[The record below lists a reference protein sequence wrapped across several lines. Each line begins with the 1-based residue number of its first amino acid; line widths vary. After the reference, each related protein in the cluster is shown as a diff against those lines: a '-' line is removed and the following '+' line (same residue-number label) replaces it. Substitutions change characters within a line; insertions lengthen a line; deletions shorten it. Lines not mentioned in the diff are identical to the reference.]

1 LTDTTVR
8 ARGRVDFPSL
18 ARVLL
23 DNAEGFLAGLIGG
36 GKDGH
41 EWKARKRRDGGLGDS
56 LSVNLNTGAWGHFAA
71 GEEGGDL
78 ISLYAYVEGV
88 DQIEAG
94 RALSARFSVPLLL
107 DDGSRAPLSPHGPAG
122 ASRGRGESAA
132 REPARPAEVVADKR
146 RSDWTP
152 VVPVPTGAPDATF
165 VHSHRGT
172 PALTWAYRFNGELY
186 GYVCRFTTSDGGK
199 ETIPRTWCRNDHDP
213 VNPGAARW
221 HWKGW
226 DEPRPLYLPAGEVH
240 PERMVVVTEGEK
252 CADVVHRLLG
262 DEFTSCTWPGGT
274 KAVKMANWLWLRVGE
289 AKPRVLLC
297 GDTDSQ
303 REKIPRDELK
313 AIAAEVAALGLP
325 QPEADR
331 ALVERKQAAQLA
343 KPYKPS
349 EEQPGNRAMAE
360 LAVML
365 TVLGHEVWVVPAI
378 GPGVKPDGWDV
389 ADAVA
394 GLGVDAPWGADEL
407 RAYLRTARRFQP
419 PAEIQNDA
427 AKVEERRQVVAQLVG
442 DNTDPETG
450 GELEIFGW
458 PHYGKEGPK
467 ATRENLLHGFKRDP
481 ALRGLVGLNEF
492 SQEMWK
498 LKPTPWPSP
507 AGIWREV
514 DDYKLAEYMVLRHNW
529 VQSPSADS
537 IGQALKTV
545 SMDHAFHP
553 VRDRLQAL
561 QWDGTARLGEWLFKA
576 LGLNPAQMRET
587 RRQYLTSVGQWFI
600 MGMVA
605 RVTRPGCKFDYMLV
619 LEGPQGYRKSTLGR
633 VLAGDY
639 FSDTHLDL
647 GNKDSYLQLQG
658 CWVHEF
664 SELHAITGKDV
675 TLVKA
680 FISAQVDYL
689 RAPFDRRPAKYPR
702 QCVFFGTSN
711 NNKWARDRTGNRRM
725 WPVEITEP
733 VRTEWVAEQ
742 LDQLLAEALHR
753 VEAGERFHPT
763 HQEEIDWFQP
773 EQAKRVQSTAVEEA
787 LYQYLCGERNAKGLD
802 DMGPP
807 KQVTLVQCLESIGI
821 DVAKSA
827 SNRNV
832 QSEVIELLH
841 KWGWRHA
848 RASKASDGK
857 RPWVYVRPDEWPPKA
872 VTSAEA
878 VDAEDEKFSGAAST
892 AAQARNPAQQAGDF
906 ETDDD
911 VPFC

>member
-1 LTDTTVR
+1 MTEQSAR

-18 ARVLL
+18 AQVLL
-23 DNAEGFLAGLIGG
+23 SSAESFLYELIR
-36 GKDGH
+36 GKRDGH
-41 EWKARKRRDGGLGDS
+41 EWKAARKSEGGLGDS

-78 ISLYAYVEGV
+78 ISLYAYVQGV

-94 RALSARFSVPLLL
+94 RELSARFNVPLLQ
-107 DDGSRAPLSPHGPAG
+107 DDGARAPFPPHGPAG
-122 ASRGRGESAA
+122 ASQGKGGGAV
-132 REPARPAEVVADKR
+132 REPAKPAAPVADKR
-146 RSDWTP
+146 RSDRTT
-152 VVPVPTGAPDATF
+152 VVPVPQGAPEATF
-165 VHSHRGT
+165 VHSHRGV
-172 PALTWAYRFNGELY
+172 PALTWAYRFNGQLY

-213 VNPGAARW
+213 EHPGASRW

-226 DEPRPLYLPAGEVH
+226 DEPRPLYLPAGEVN
-240 PERMVVVTEGEK
+240 PERMVVITEGEK

-274 KAVKMANWLWLRVGE
+274 KAVKMANWLWLTVGE
-289 AKPRVLLC
+289 EKPRVLLC

-313 AIAAEVAALGLP
+313 ALDAQAAAEGLTPEQAA
-325 QPEADR
+325 
-331 ALVERKQAAQLA
+331 ERKAAAQLA
-343 KPYKPS
+343 KPYLPA
-349 EEQPGNRAMAE
+349 EQQPGNRAMAE
-360 LAVML
+360 LAVLL
-365 TVLGHEVWVVPAI
+365 TVLGHEVWVVPPI
-378 GPGVKPDGWDV
+378 GPGIKPDGWDV
-389 ADAVA
+389 ADAAA

-407 RAYLRTARRFQP
+407 RAYLRTAKRYVP
-419 PAEIQNDA
+419 PAIIQNDA
-427 AKVEERRQVVAQLVG
+427 ARLEERREVVAQLVG

-450 GELEIFGW
+450 GELAIYGW

-467 ATRENLLHGFKRDP
+467 ATRENLLHGFKKDP

-561 QWDGTARLGEWLFKA
+561 QWDGVERLPLWLFKA
-576 LGLNPAQMRET
+576 LSLDPKAMRET
-587 RRQYLTSVGQWFI
+587 RRHYLASVGKWFI

-605 RVTRPGCKFDYMLV
+605 RVLRPGCKFDYMLV

-733 VRTEWVAEQ
+733 VRTEWVAEH

-787 LYQYLCGERNAKGLD
+787 LYQYLCGERSAKGLD
-802 DMGPP
+802 DAGPP

-848 RASKASDGK
+848 RASKVSDGR
-857 RPWVYVRPDEWPPKA
+857 RPWVYVRPDEWPPAA
-872 VTSAEA
+872 VTTAEA
-878 VDAEDEKFSGAAST
+878 IDAEDEQNFSNT
-892 AAQARNPAQQAGDF
+892 AQQADDF
-906 ETDDD
+906 ENSDD

>member
-1 LTDTTVR
+1 MTDKNTR
-8 ARGRVDFPSL
+8 AGGRVDFPTL
-18 ARVLL
+18 AAVLL
-23 DNAEGFLAGLIGG
+23 DNAEGFLHGLIGG
-36 GKDGH
+36 GRDGH
-41 EWKARKRRDGGLGDS
+41 EWKASRRRDGGLGDS
-56 LSVNLNTGAWGHFAA
+56 LSVNLNTGAWGHFAS

-78 ISLYAYVEGV
+78 SSLYAYVEGIS
-88 DQIEAG
+88 QIEAG
-94 RALSARFSVPLLL
+94 RQLSQRFGVPLL
-107 DDGSRAPLSPHGPAG
+107 DDGERATPFPQDPAS
-122 ASRGRGESAA
+122 ASRGRGGSAS
-132 REPARPAEVVADKR
+132 RGPAQAAAVAEKR
-146 RSDWTP
+146 RSDWAP
-152 VVPVPTGAPDATF
+152 VVPVPAGAPDATF
-165 VHSHRGT
+165 THSHRGQ

-213 VNPGAARW
+213 AYPGAARW

-226 DEPRPLYLPAGEVH
+226 DEPRPLYLPAGKVD
-240 PERMVVVTEGEK
+240 PARVVVVTEGEK

-262 DEFTSCTWPGGT
+262 DEFNSCTWPGGT
-274 KAVKMANWLWLRVGE
+274 KAVTMANWLWLTVGDVR
-289 AKPRVLLC
+289 PRVLLC
-297 GDTDSQ
+297 ADTDSQ

-313 AIAAEVAALGLP
+313 ALDAQAALEGLT
-325 QPEADR
+325 PEQAN
-331 ALVERKQAAQLA
+331 ERKTAAQLA
-343 KPYKPS
+343 KPFLTADK
-349 EEQPGNRAMAE
+349 QPGNRAMAE
-360 LAVML
+360 LAVVL
-365 TVLGHEVWVVPAI
+365 TILGHEVWLVPPI

-389 ADAVA
+389 ADAAV
-394 GLGVDAPWGADEL
+394 GLGVDAPWGAEQL
-407 RAYLRTARRFQP
+407 RAYLRTAKRFTP
-419 PAEIQNDA
+419 PAIVKNDA
-427 AKVEERRQVVAQLVG
+427 AKVQERQAVVDHLAG
-442 DNTDPETG
+442 DNTDPDTG
-450 GELEIFGW
+450 GELVVYGW

-467 ATRENLLHGFKRDP
+467 ATRENVLHAFRKDP
-481 ALRGLVGLNEF
+481 ALCGLVGLNEF
-492 SQEMWK
+492 SQQLFK
-498 LKPTPWPSP
+498 LKPTPWKSP
-507 AGIWREV
+507 AGVWREV
-514 DDYKLAEYMVLRHNW
+514 DDYKLAEYLVLRHAW

-561 QWDGTARLGEWLFKA
+561 TWDRVDRLGSWLFQA
-576 LGLNPAQMRET
+576 LGLETKGMRDA
-587 RRQYLTSVGQWFI
+587 RRQYLASVGKWFI

-605 RVTRPGCKFDYMLV
+605 RVLRPGCKFDYMLV

-658 CWVHEF
+658 RWVHEF

-689 RAPFDRRPAKYPR
+689 RAPFDRRPAEYPR

-725 WPVEITEP
+725 WPVEISEP
-733 VRTEWVAEQ
+733 VRTEWVEQ
-742 LDQLLAEALHR
+742 HLDQLLAEALHR
-753 VEAGERFHPT
+753 VEAGERFYPT
-763 HQEEIDWFQP
+763 NQEEIDWFQP

-787 LYQYLCGERNAKGLD
+787 LYQYLCGERSAKGPTD
-802 DMGPP
+802 VNAPT
-807 KQVTLVQCLESIGI
+807 QVTLVQCLENIGI

-848 RASKASDGK
+848 RASKVSDGK
-857 RPWVYVRPDEWPPKA
+857 RPWVYVRPDLWPPA
-872 VTSAEA
+872 SVTTAEA
-878 VDAEDEKFSGAAST
+878 IDAEDEQNFSNT
-892 AAQARNPAQQAGDF
+892 AQQADSF
-906 ETDDD
+906 ETNDD
-911 VPFC
+911 VPFF

>member
-1 LTDTTVR
+1 MTEQAAR
-8 ARGRVDFPSL
+8 ARGRVDFTTL
-18 ARVLL
+18 AQVLL
-23 DNAEGFLAGLIGG
+23 ANAEGFLDGLIGG
-36 GKDGH
+36 GRDGH
-41 EWKARKRRDGGLGDS
+41 EWKARRRRDGGLGDS
-56 LSVNLNTGAWGHFAA
+56 LTVNLNTGAWGHFAA

-78 ISLYAYVEGV
+78 TSLYAYVEGI

-94 RALSARFSVPLLL
+94 RQLSARFNVPLLQ
-107 DDGSRAPLSPHGPAG
+107 DDGSRAPFSPQGPAG
-122 ASRGRGESAA
+122 ASRGMGVGASREAA
-132 REPARPAEVVADKR
+132 KPAEGQGDKR
-146 RSDWTP
+146 KSDWTA
-152 VVPVPTGAPDATF
+152 VVPVPRGAPEATF
-165 VHSHRGT
+165 VHSHRGQ
-172 PALTWAYRFNGELY
+172 PALTWAYRFNGDLY

-213 VNPGAARW
+213 ATPGAARW

-226 DEPRPLYLPAGEVH
+226 DEPRPLYLPAGRVE
-240 PERMVVVTEGEK
+240 PDRIVVVTEGEK

-262 DEFTSCTWPGGT
+262 EEFTSCTWPGGT
-274 KAVKMANWLWLRVGE
+274 KAVTLADWRWLTVDG

-297 GDTDSQ
+297 ADTDSQ
-303 REKIPRDELK
+303 REKIPRDRLKAIEADAKARAEAEGLGPDQARVLLTELK
-313 AIAAEVAALGLP
+313 AAEQLTMPYLP
-325 QPEADR
+325 T
-331 ALVERKQAAQLA
+331 ER
-343 KPYKPS
+343 
-349 EEQPGNRAMAE
+349 QPGNRAMAE
-360 LAVML
+360 LAVLL
-365 TVLGHEVWVVPAI
+365 TVLGHEVWLVPPI

-389 ADAVA
+389 ADAAA
-394 GLGVDAPWGADEL
+394 GLGVEAPWGADEL
-407 RAYLRTARRFQP
+407 RAYLRTAKRFTP
-419 PAEIQNDA
+419 PAEIQNEA
-427 AKVEERRQVVAQLVG
+427 AKVEERRQMVGRLVG
-442 DNTDPETG
+442 DNTDPVTG
-450 GELEIFGW
+450 DELEIFGW

-467 ATRENLLHGFKRDP
+467 ATRENVLHAFKRDP

-498 LKPTPWPSP
+498 LKATPWPSP

-514 DDYKLAEYMVLRHNW
+514 DDTKLAEYLVLRHNW

-537 IGQALKTV
+537 IVQALKAV

-553 VRDRLQAL
+553 VRDRVQAL
-561 QWDGTARLGEWLFKA
+561 KWDGVERLGLWLFKA
-576 LGLNPAQMRET
+576 LSLDSQPMREA
-587 RRQYLTSVGQWFI
+587 RRQYITSVGKWFI

-605 RVTRPGCKFDYMLV
+605 RVLRPGCKFDYMLV

-725 WPVEITEP
+725 WPVEITQP
-733 VRTEWVAEQ
+733 VDTEWVQ
-742 LDQLLAEALHR
+742 QHLDQLLAEAMHR
-753 VEAGERFHPT
+753 VERGERFHPT
-763 HQEEIDWFQP
+763 HEEEIDWFQP

-787 LYQYLCGERNAKGLD
+787 LYQYLCGERSSKGPID
-802 DMGPP
+802 VSAPS
-807 KQVTLVQCLESIGI
+807 QVTLVQCLENIGI

-848 RASKASDGK
+848 RASKVSDGK
-857 RPWVYVRPDEWPPKA
+857 RPWVYLRPDVWPPAA
-872 VTSAEA
+872 VTAAEA
-878 VDAEDEKFSGAAST
+878 IDAEDE
-892 AAQARNPAQQAGDF
+892 QAIHQPAQQAD
-906 ETDDD
+906 DYSDSDD

>member
-1 LTDTTVR
+1 MTDSTAR
-8 ARGRVDFPSL
+8 ARGRVDFPTL
-18 ARVLL
+18 QQVLL
-23 DNAEGFLAGLIGG
+23 ASAEGFLYQLIE
-36 GKDGH
+36 GKRDGH
-41 EWKARKRRDGGLGDS
+41 EWKAKRKGEGGLGDS
-56 LSVNLNTGAWGHFAA
+56 LKVNLNTGEWGHFAQ
-71 GEEGGDL
+71 GEKGGDL
-78 ISLYAYVEGV
+78 ISLYAYVQGV

-94 RALSARFSVPLLL
+94 RELSARFNVPLLQ
-107 DDGSRAPLSPHGPAG
+107 DDGARAPFPPHGPAG
-122 ASRGRGESAA
+122 ASQGKGGGAV
-132 REPARPAEVVADKR
+132 REPAKPAAPVADKR
-146 RSDWTP
+146 RSDWTT
-152 VVPVPTGAPDATF
+152 VVPVPQGAPEATF
-165 VHSHRGT
+165 VHTHRGV
-172 PALTWAYRFNGELY
+172 PALTWAYRFNGQLY

-213 VNPGAARW
+213 VTPGASRW

-262 DEFTSCTWPGGT
+262 EEFTSATWPGGT
-274 KAVKMANWLWLRVGE
+274 KAVKMANWLWLTVGE

-313 AIAAEVAALGLP
+313 ALDAQAAAEGLTPEQAA
-325 QPEADR
+325 
-331 ALVERKQAAQLA
+331 ERKAAAQLA
-343 KPYKPS
+343 KPYLPA
-349 EEQPGNRAMAE
+349 EQQPGNRAMAE
-360 LAVML
+360 LAVLL

-389 ADAVA
+389 ADAAA
-394 GLGVDAPWGADEL
+394 GIGVDAPWGADEL
-407 RAYLRTARRFQP
+407 RAHLRTARRYVP
-419 PAEIQNDA
+419 PAIIQNDA
-427 AKVEERRQVVAQLVG
+427 ARLEERREVVAHLVG

-450 GELEIFGW
+450 GELAIYGW

-467 ATRENLLHGFKRDP
+467 ATRENLLHGFKKDP

-561 QWDGTARLGEWLFKA
+561 KWDGKERLGDWLFKA
-576 LGLNPAQMRET
+576 LSLDPKGMREA
-587 RRQYLTSVGQWFI
+587 RCHYLASVGKWFI

-605 RVTRPGCKFDYMLV
+605 RVLRPGCKFDYMLV

-733 VRTEWVAEQ
+733 VRTEWVEQ
-742 LDQLLAEALHR
+742 HLDQLLAEALHR
-753 VEAGERFHPT
+753 VEAGERFHPA

-787 LYQYLCGERNAKGLD
+787 LYQYLCGERSSKGPTD
-802 DMGPP
+802 VSAPQ
-807 KQVTLVQCLESIGI
+807 QVTLVQCLENIGI

-848 RASKASDGK
+848 RASKVSDGK
-857 RPWVYVRPDEWPPKA
+857 RPWVYVRPDVWPPAA
-872 VTSAEA
+872 VTTAEA
-878 VDAEDEKFSGAAST
+878 IDAQDEQNFSNT
-892 AAQARNPAQQAGDF
+892 AQQADDF
-906 ETDDD
+906 ENSDD